1 MKGPTLYPNYK
12 GAKAQIQINRNGN
25 PGAAD
30 GRASSSPFQMSE
42 KETLNVK
49 KGSAADKKSKVKRN
63 QWGETPEEYRKRME
77 EMGLRKS
84 DKKASPAKMTGDKK
98 KKKTKTKEDYIKEGF
113 TPADAD
119 RMKRDGAT
127 TGKVSQENFTPA
139 YEGADYSK
147 ADIAKMSE
155 KEKIAKIDGYTPKTK
170 KTKK

>member
-1 MKGPTLYPNYK
+1 ML
-12 GAKAQIQINRNGN
+12 
-25 PGAAD
+25 
-30 GRASSSPFQMSE
+30 
-42 KETLNVK
+42 
-49 KGSAADKKSKVKRN
+49 
-63 QWGETPEEYRKRME
+63 
-77 EMGLRKS
+77 
-84 DKKASPAKMTGDKK
+84 KK

-127 TGKVSQENFTPA
+127 TGKVSQENWQPA